1 MENVMKGFNKTFA
14 LVGISGLL
22 AIPITSA
29 AQDDYGFYVGASVNR
44 LSADFEDTSDTRF
57 DESDN
62 AAGVRAGYMFND
74 FIGAEIGYLDLGSYS
89 AEGKTSG
96 TDINLNADGFTA
108 AAIFNF
114 SATPILDLYAK
125 AGAFYLDADS
135 TSRLDGRTTIIETDD
150 GAEPFI
156 GVGAEADFGQWAIFG
171 EYTSVDTDVSELSLD
186 IVSLGVKLE
195 F

>member
-1 MENVMKGFNKTFA
+1 MKGFKKTFA
-14 LVGISGLL
+14 LVGVGALL
-22 AIPITSA
+22 AAPLASQ
-29 AQDDYGFYVGASVNR
+29 AQDDHGFYIGASVNR
-44 LSADFEDTSDTRF
+44 LSADFEDTRDTQF

-62 AAGVRAGYMFND
+62 AAGVRAGYMFTD

-96 TDINLNADGFTA
+96 NDINLNADGFTA

-125 AGAFYLDADS
+125 VGAFYLDADS
-135 TSRLDGRTTIIETDD
+135 TSRLDGRTTIIESDD

-171 EYTSVDTDVSELSLD
+171 EFTTVDTDVNELNLD
-186 IVSLGVKLE
+186 ILSLGVKLE